1 MFQLYDYISFTCL
14 LPIVQTI
21 FPRPATPNDLWIKR
35 RDLFGPALPGRNGN
49 DMLYFNVEKLRD
61 YATRAHGFMDL
72 VPA

>member
-1 MFQLYDYISFTCL
+1 MSKIYACFTCL

-21 FPRPATPNDLWIKR
+21 FPRPATLKDLWIR
-35 RDLFGPALPGRNGN
+35 RGDLFGPALLPGRNGN

-61 YATRAHGFMDL
+61 KATRALGFMDL